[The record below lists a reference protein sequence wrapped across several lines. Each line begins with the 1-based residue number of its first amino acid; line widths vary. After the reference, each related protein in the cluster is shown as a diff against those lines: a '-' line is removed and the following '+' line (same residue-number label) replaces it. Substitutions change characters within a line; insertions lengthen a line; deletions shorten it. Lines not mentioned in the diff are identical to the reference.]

1 MALGPT
7 DTIGDLKE
15 KIHRQARIRASR
27 QAIYYVGGYLL
38 DQDDLVVSE
47 VVAAGGGA
55 CDFTVGEP
63 TAGAPTERHLVCDR
77 QVHQAGAPTERH
89 LVCDRQVHLLTGTS
103 SDFKTILIKKN
114 RPTK

>member
-1 MALGPT
+1 MPPSNFEEPVSVTLGPA
-7 DTIGDLKE
+7 DTVGDLKE
-15 KIHRQARIRASR
+15 KVYGETRIRASR

-38 DQDDLVVSE
+38 DRDDLVVSE
-47 VVAAGGGA
+47 VVAEGGGA

-63 TAGAPTERHLVCDR
+63 TAGAPTERR
-77 QVHQAGAPTERH
+77 
-89 LVCDRQVHLLTGTS
+89 LVCDRQVHLLTGTA